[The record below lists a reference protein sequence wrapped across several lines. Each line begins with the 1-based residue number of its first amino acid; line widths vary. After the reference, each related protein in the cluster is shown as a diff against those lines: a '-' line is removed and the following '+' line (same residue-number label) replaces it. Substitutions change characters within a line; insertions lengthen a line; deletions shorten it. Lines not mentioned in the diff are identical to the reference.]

1 MIVVVGIIVFQ
12 INTLGFIIIVS
23 TLVVAMVV
31 LMFSYKVIFG
41 AETNNTTTAAV
52 STVIPQYVKEIKFQ
66 TCHAMFDIYNL
77 SSYYK
82 CVGM

>member
-1 MIVVVGIIVFQ
+1 MPVE

-41 AETNNTTTAAV
+41 AETNNTTPV
-52 STVIPQYVKEIKFQ
+52 STVPQYIKEIKFQ

>member
-1 MIVVVGIIVFQ
+1 MVFQ

-41 AETNNTTTAAV
+41 AETNNTTIVVGT
-52 STVIPQYVKEIKFQ
+52 IPQYVKEIKFQ
-66 TCHAMFDIYNL
+66 TCHAVFDIYNL
-77 SSYYK
+77 TSYYK